1 MAQGMAQPVM
11 AVQPVMAMGMAQ
23 PAGTNVVVVSA
34 GGHGGSAADLQ
45 AENCAKT
52 MFILT
57 CFSIFFWPFL
67 IVGW

>member
-1 MAQGMAQPVM
+1 MAVQQPVM
-11 AVQPVMAMGMAQ
+11 ATSMAQ

-57 CFSIFFWPFL
+57 CFSGFFWPFL
-67 IVGW
+67 FVGW

>member
-1 MAQGMAQPVM
+1 
-11 AVQPVMAMGMAQ
+11 MAQ

-57 CFSIFFWPFL
+57 CFSGFFWPFL
-67 IVGW
+67 FVGW